1 MSHFFAAT
9 FSSGDALFT
18 VMLLFRRV
26 RHFSRSGTY
35 PAAGVVVCMVYGGV
49 ICPSGEALFAAT
61 FAGAFLMDVVG
72 FPQEVILGCVD
83 VCPSIF
89 Q

>member
-1 MSHFFAAT
+1 MHAA
-9 FSSGDALFT
+9 F
-18 VMLLFRRV
+18 
-26 RHFSRSGTY
+26 
-35 PAAGVVVCMVYGGV
+35 
-49 ICPSGEALFAAT
+49 PSGEPLFAAT